1 MTDAETSVV
10 CAESSVPS
18 SALSETGWSAF
29 RLEGPIPFA
38 TTGVLAAL
46 SAPLAAAG
54 VGVFVVSTYDTD
66 VVLVKTADA
75 ARAERALQGGGFNF
89 AARR

>member
-1 MTDAETSVV
+1 M
-10 CAESSVPS
+10 CAASHAPS
-18 SALSETGWSAF
+18 SEICESGWSAF

-38 TTGVLAAL
+38 TTGVLSSL

-54 VGVFVVSTYDTD
+54 IGLFVLSTYDTD

-75 ARAERALQGGGFNF
+75 ARAESALEAAGFSF
-89 AARR
+89 AARV

>member
-1 MTDAETSVV
+1 V
-10 CAESSVPS
+10 CAEGDLPAGENV
-18 SALSETGWSAF
+18 ACELGWSAF

-46 SAPLAAAG
+46 SAPLASAG
-54 VGVFVVSTYDTD
+54 IGLFALSTFDTD

-75 ARAERALQGGGFNF
+75 RAAARALEASGFSFAIDLERGLQ
-89 AARR
+89 